1 MREGNDRF
9 DIADLEIAEPQ
20 RDEVLVRIVA
30 AGICHT
36 DLAMFERPN
45 MPRPIVLG
53 HEGAGI
59 VEQVGDDVH
68 GLRAGD
74 HVILTYDYCGECTF
88 CLGGHPAYC
97 RFARPLNFSGRRSDG
112 TSALAENGAVVNG
125 HFFGQSSF
133 ATYAIAR
140 QRNALKVAKDLPLDI
155 LAPLGCGVQTG
166 AGAVLNVLQ
175 PPAGSSI
182 AVFGAGSVG
191 LSAIL
196 AAVVAD
202 CRTIVAID
210 VKSSRLEAARQLGAT
225 HMLDAATEY
234 IPARLR
240 EITGTGVNFAFSTT
254 GRPASLK
261 DAIESLDFMG
271 TAAFVSGGGEA
282 TIPTS
287 TLLWGR
293 SLRGVVQGDSVS
305 SEFLPRLIDLWQEGK
320 FPFDRLIRH
329 YGVDEINEAAAAS
342 VSGEAI
348 KPVLLFD

>member
-9 DIADLEIAEPQ
+9 DIADLEIAEPR

-36 DLAMFERPN
+36 DLAMSERPN

-59 VEQVGDDVH
+59 VEQVGDDVRD
-68 GLRAGD
+68 LRRGD

-88 CLGGHPAYC
+88 CLGCHPAYC
-97 RFARPLNFSGRRSDG
+97 RLARPLNFSGRRSDG
-112 TSALAENGAVVNG
+112 TSALAEDGIVVNG

-133 ATYAIAR
+133 ATYWIAR
-140 QRNALKVAKDLPLDI
+140 ERNALKVAKDLPLDI

-225 HMLDAATEY
+225 HTLDAATED

-305 SEFLPRLIDLWQEGK
+305 SEFLPFLIDLWQEGK

-329 YGVDEINEAAAAS
+329 YGFDEINEAAAAS
-342 VSGEAI
+342 VNGEAI